1 MNSIHESKSIEAVNL
16 IVTPFRSQ
24 KSKNIVTDISVPSD
38 RLPSLVVAILNQI
51 LQRTF
56 YHQSM
61 LSWRS
66 LPSVIVFRL
75 MALDLAELP
84 KFETRTGQ
92 TTISKDPIP
101 SELRDPEMLNALKV
115 GCALTFILGAG
126 SAYADCPGNP
136 DALGTS
142 RVLAID
148 PNEYSQIGTINY
160 EETLPLKD
168 HEVVL
173 TFDDGPSSPRTA
185 KVLDT
190 LAAECVKAT
199 FFIVGEMAR
208 DAPELVRRAYSEGHS
223 IGSHTQTH
231 PHLPNLAFQKAKKEI
246 DDGIN
251 STIAALGDPK
261 ALSPFFRAPYLEL
274 NDRLERYLGSRKI
287 AVWSIDFQA
296 DDWEP
301 LSADQIVALALK
313 RIEAAHK
320 GILLL
325 HDPESN
331 TPAALVKLLR
341 ELKVRGYKVVHVVAA
356 DRASNKS
363 ASALPQTTAPSVVPQ
378 PNSPFPTTSF
388 QAAPSVP
395 SGSVDTTKIEH
406 PHATPPPANAA
417 GKESSCKDNPNAL
430 GTSRVL
436 IADPIKSRKIGTLQF
451 ADTLPLQDHEIVLSF
466 DDGPLS
472 PETDKILDIL
482 ATECVRAT
490 FFVVGTMVKDFPN
503 SLRRAYAEGHTIGTG
518 SETHPHLPKLTLKQA
533 KKEITEGIA
542 TVAAALPEKAAVA
555 PFFRAPYL
563 ETTPA
568 LDAYLASQRLMLWSI
583 DAQADDWQNI
593 TPDQVVERAITSI
606 EKNRKGI
613 VMLYDTEPQTAAALP
628 KLLMELKTRGYRIVH
643 VEAPGGTIRS
653 AMH

>member
-1 MNSIHESKSIEAVNL
+1 
-16 IVTPFRSQ
+16 
-24 KSKNIVTDISVPSD
+24 
-38 RLPSLVVAILNQI
+38 
-51 LQRTF
+51 
-56 YHQSM
+56 
-61 LSWRS
+61 
-66 LPSVIVFRL
+66 
-75 MALDLAELP
+75 
-84 KFETRTGQ
+84 
-92 TTISKDPIP
+92 
-101 SELRDPEMLNALKV
+101 MLNALKV

-126 SAYADCPGNP
+126 PAYADCPGNP

-148 PNEYSQIGTINY
+148 PSEYSQIGTINY

-168 HEVVL
+168 HEIVL

-246 DDGIN
+246 DAGIN

-341 ELKVRGYKVVHVVAA
+341 ELKARGYKVVHVVSA
-356 DRASNKS
+356 DGASNKS
-363 ASALPQTTAPSVVPQ
+363 ASALPQTTAVPR

-388 QAAPSVP
+388 QAAPSVSQTKVVP
-395 SGSVDTTKIEH
+395 VGEKFLSTAVPFGSVDATKMEQ
-406 PHATPPPANAA
+406 PNAAPPPANAT

-436 IADPIKSRKIGTLQF
+436 IADPIKSPKIGTLQF
-451 ADTLPLQDHEIVLSF
+451 ADTLPLQDHEIVLTF

-472 PETDKILDIL
+472 PETDKVLDIL
-482 ATECVRAT
+482 ATECVKAT

-518 SETHPHLPKLTLKQA
+518 SETHPHLLKLTLKQA
-533 KKEITEGIA
+533 KKEITEGIE

>member
-482 ATECVRAT
+482 ATECVKAT

-533 KKEITEGIA
+533 KKEITDGIA

>member
-24 KSKNIVTDISVPSD
+24 KSKNIVTDVSVPSD

-61 LSWRS
+61 LSWRF

-325 HDPESN
+325 HDPELN

-363 ASALPQTTAPSVVPQ
+363 ASALPQTTAPSVAPQ

-395 SGSVDTTKIEH
+395 SGSVDTAKIEH

-482 ATECVRAT
+482 ATECVKAT

>member
-1 MNSIHESKSIEAVNL
+1 
-16 IVTPFRSQ
+16 
-24 KSKNIVTDISVPSD
+24 
-38 RLPSLVVAILNQI
+38 
-51 LQRTF
+51 
-56 YHQSM
+56 
-61 LSWRS
+61 
-66 LPSVIVFRL
+66 
-75 MALDLAELP
+75 
-84 KFETRTGQ
+84 
-92 TTISKDPIP
+92 
-101 SELRDPEMLNALKV
+101 MLNALKV

-126 SAYADCPGNP
+126 SAFADCPGNP

-168 HEVVL
+168 HEIVL

-341 ELKVRGYKVVHVVAA
+341 ELKARGYKIVHVVAA
-356 DRASNKS
+356 DGASNKS
-363 ASALPQTTAPSVVPQ
+363 ASALPQTTAPSVVPR
-378 PNSPFPTTSF
+378 PNSPLPTTSL
-388 QAAPSVP
+388 QAAPSVSQTKAVPVGEKFMPTAVP
-395 SGSVDTTKIEH
+395 SGSVDATKMEH
-406 PHATPPPANAA
+406 PNATPAPANAA
-417 GKESSCKDNPNAL
+417 GKDSSCKDNPNAL

-436 IADPIKSRKIGTLQF
+436 TADPIKSRKIGTLQF

-542 TVAAALPEKAAVA
+542 TVAAVLPEKAAVA

-606 EKNRKGI
+606 EKNRKGV
-613 VMLYDTEPQTAAALP
+613 VMLYDTEPRTAAALP

>member
-1 MNSIHESKSIEAVNL
+1 
-16 IVTPFRSQ
+16 
-24 KSKNIVTDISVPSD
+24 
-38 RLPSLVVAILNQI
+38 
-51 LQRTF
+51 
-56 YHQSM
+56 
-61 LSWRS
+61 
-66 LPSVIVFRL
+66 
-75 MALDLAELP
+75 
-84 KFETRTGQ
+84 
-92 TTISKDPIP
+92 
-101 SELRDPEMLNALKV
+101 MLNALKV

-251 STIAALGDPK
+251 STIAALGNPK

-341 ELKVRGYKVVHVVAA
+341 ELKARGYKVVHVVAA
-356 DRASNKS
+356 DGASNKS
-363 ASALPQTTAPSVVPQ
+363 ASALPPQ
-378 PNSPFPTTSF
+378 I
-388 QAAPSVP
+388 P
-395 SGSVDTTKIEH
+395 SGSVDATKMEH
-406 PHATPPPANAA
+406 PNATPAPANAA
-417 GKESSCKDNPNAL
+417 GKDSSCKDNPNAL

-436 IADPIKSRKIGTLQF
+436 IADPIKSRRIGTLQF

-542 TVAAALPEKAAVA
+542 TVAAVLPEKAAVS

-606 EKNRKGI
+606 EKNRKGV

-643 VEAPGGTIRS
+643 VEAPGETIRS

>member
-1 MNSIHESKSIEAVNL
+1 M
-16 IVTPFRSQ
+16 
-24 KSKNIVTDISVPSD
+24 
-38 RLPSLVVAILNQI
+38 AILNQI

-61 LSWRS
+61 LSWRF

-363 ASALPQTTAPSVVPQ
+363 ASALPQTTAPSVAPQ

-395 SGSVDTTKIEH
+395 SGSVDTAKIEH

-482 ATECVRAT
+482 ATECVKAT

-606 EKNRKGI
+606 EKN
-613 VMLYDTEPQTAAALP
+613 
-628 KLLMELKTRGYRIVH
+628 
-643 VEAPGGTIRS
+643 
-653 AMH
+653 

>member
-1 MNSIHESKSIEAVNL
+1 
-16 IVTPFRSQ
+16 
-24 KSKNIVTDISVPSD
+24 
-38 RLPSLVVAILNQI
+38 
-51 LQRTF
+51 
-56 YHQSM
+56 
-61 LSWRS
+61 
-66 LPSVIVFRL
+66 
-75 MALDLAELP
+75 
-84 KFETRTGQ
+84 
-92 TTISKDPIP
+92 
-101 SELRDPEMLNALKV
+101 MLNALKV

-363 ASALPQTTAPSVVPQ
+363 ASALPQTTAPSVVPR

-388 QAAPSVP
+388 QAAPP
-395 SGSVDTTKIEH
+395 YH
-406 PHATPPPANAA
+406 
-417 GKESSCKDNPNAL
+417 
-430 GTSRVL
+430 R
-436 IADPIKSRKIGTLQF
+436 
-451 ADTLPLQDHEIVLSF
+451 
-466 DDGPLS
+466 
-472 PETDKILDIL
+472 
-482 ATECVRAT
+482 
-490 FFVVGTMVKDFPN
+490 
-503 SLRRAYAEGHTIGTG
+503 LRRFRPARN
-518 SETHPHLPKLTLKQA
+518 SCPLRFLL
-533 KKEITEGIA
+533 
-542 TVAAALPEKAAVA
+542 ALSMPQKWN
-555 PFFRAPYL
+555 
-563 ETTPA
+563 TPTQ
-568 LDAYLASQRLMLWSI
+568 LLRQQTQR
-583 DAQADDWQNI
+583 
-593 TPDQVVERAITSI
+593 V
-606 EKNRKGI
+606 K
-613 VMLYDTEPQTAAALP
+613 TAAA
-628 KLLMELKTRGYRIVH
+628 R
-643 VEAPGGTIRS
+643 TIRMRS
-653 AMH
+653 VQAGC

>member
-363 ASALPQTTAPSVVPQ
+363 ASALPQTTAPSVAPQ

-395 SGSVDTTKIEH
+395 SGSVDTAKIEH

-482 ATECVRAT
+482 ATECVKAT